1 MVCGS
6 SVIKEEAYCYTDGSK
21 CEEWYKEGRY
31 SRPIGS
37 DSESGNPVNPMDDA
51 SDKSDTMTDETE
63 DASAEPEVERQ
74 CGIQNISTE
83 QQPTPP
89 WALRII
95 GTLNN
100 TIQTKLLYFE

>member
-21 CEEWYKEGRY
+21 CEQWYKEGRY
-31 SRPIGS
+31 SRPIGT
-37 DSESGNPVNPMDDA
+37 DSESGNPVNPMDDV
-51 SDKSDTMTDETE
+51 SDKTDTSTDEKEDTSDT
-63 DASAEPEVERQ
+63 SAEPEVERQ
-74 CGIQNISTE
+74 CGMQNISSE

-95 GTLNN
+95 GMS
-100 TIQTKLLYFE
+100 YFVLIYLDR